1 MTFTITKLHDHY
13 VGGLLLPGVGPN
25 GGVHKAEL
33 LTFTQDR
40 VRARGL
46 QELLV
51 LYVCHAEVG
60 WTALVGTRCKGLSD
74 LTVGDS
80 LFRVPTAYF
89 AHFLPDDDTNADDDL
104 WSQVDK
110 AEKEERIDRAYR
122 GEIAVVGSSG
132 TTDLY
137 VSLL

>member
-1 MTFTITKLHDHY
+1 MD
-13 VGGLLLPGVGPN
+13 
-25 GGVHKAEL
+25 
-33 LTFTQDR
+33 FTQDR
-40 VRARGL
+40 LRARGL

-51 LYVCHAEVG
+51 LYICHAEVG
-60 WTALVGTRCKGLSD
+60 WTALVGTRCKGLAD

-80 LFRVPTAYF
+80 LFLVPTAYF
-89 AHFLPDDDTNADDDL
+89 AHFVPEDDYDPDDDL
-104 WSQVDK
+104 WAQVDR

-122 GEIAVVGSSG
+122 GEIAVVGPSG

>member
-1 MTFTITKLHDHY
+1 MTFEITKLREHC
-13 VGGLLLPGVGPN
+13 VGGLVLPGMEPN
-25 GGVHKAEL
+25 GRGQKAEL
-33 LTFTQDR
+33 LAFTQDR

-60 WTALVGTRCKGLSD
+60 WTALVGTRCKGLYD

-89 AHFLPDDDTNADDDL
+89 AHFRPDDDSDADEDL
-104 WSQVDK
+104 WSQVDE

-122 GEIAVVGSSG
+122 GEIAVVGPSG